1 MDSAIAAAERDAAAA
16 ALASSKAHEQ
26 LVVWTEG
33 EKTVISQLQKIGKV
47 IDSPEFAAVS
57 SAFVQQH
64 NDAFEFCDENKFEHT
79 ALHEQFV
86 ELMEKTI
93 LELAPQA
100 DMDTL
105 VSNLPAFMEKRANA
119 GDQEG
124 TGHVIDFLLSLTD
137 FDTFKQTMLASKHE
151 TSGSLE
157 LADAA
162 SSADTALGAISGQ
175 LQMNPAVAERANVLL
190 QLGSQG
196 DGSVAWKR
204 LGEKAGARAR
214 AARRRAA
221 PRSQAQHLL
230 SARAPRATGAY
241 TLDTTQIGAD
251 RFMRCNMVMQLPL
264 EHALGAHC
272 NWADPE
278 FLRYDD
284 VMCSKVEVLR
294 NTHDGPVHDYVARMH
309 LKLPGVMKFV
319 PNIPKTLTMR
329 SCVERDA
336 PKPGSAIAIWT
347 TWDVERDCADVGP
360 NSFVRIAVLEDAGGG
375 VTNFINV
382 SRMPPVF
389 PTWVASLFM
398 SKTIVTNIQS
408 TTIKYKKLKGL

>member
-204 LGEKAGARAR
+204 LGEKAGA
-214 AARRRAA
+214 
-221 PRSQAQHLL
+221 
-230 SARAPRATGAY
+230 Y